1 LRIMSGMGALAW
13 INWLTFINIIKNW
26 FIIY

>member
-1 LRIMSGMGALAW
+1 LRIMSGMGSLAW

-26 FIIY
+26 FII